1 MIKSEILLSNYF
13 NIGNYVNN
21 IDSTY
26 ILNELKKHQND
37 YNIYKESNYFLNHF
51 LEKTHILY
59 YIIVDENTLS
69 LADSYTSGDVYITK
83 NLYLTNHICIKYLKH
98 TIDESDFI
106 KEMNNY
112 IFEQFKL
119 YFVENK
125 KLLLKNNTL
134 YNFFNEPEL
143 FNIISNHNILN
154 ILNNL
159 DIKGLD
165 FEDCSRDLNKKLS
178 YEIALL
184 FNFKELIKQKFVI
197 KQIYYLDKIDKL
209 TIDKNKMEL
218 FNKTKQNISNF
229 IFDNAIDINKE
240 SLIYEDYECFR
251 FAICFIFYG
260 LYFKLF
266 TEEELFKLEKN
277 NFLLFLSEDIYKKE
291 DFLYLLKINNIKL
304 KNIYTVKN
312 ISYSILYKS
321 YPKSNFN
328 LVYSLEKML
337 KSECQK
343 VNYILEIAQNLTE
356 FNSII
361 FDKSNEI
368 SIDEIKD
375 IFIEH
380 SHILSKKNNISQDE
394 FIELV
399 KTKIWTE

>member
-98 TIDESDFI
+98 TIDESIFI

-125 KLLLKNNTL
+125 KLLLKDNTL
-134 YNFFNEPEL
+134 SNFFNEPEY

-154 ILNNL
+154 ILNNF
-159 DIKGLD
+159 DIKDFD

-184 FNFKELIKQKFVI
+184 FNFKELIKQNFCIRQSYFCK
-197 KQIYYLDKIDKL
+197 KIEKL
-209 TIDKNKMEL
+209 SIDKNKVEL
-218 FNKTKQNISNF
+218 FNKTKHNISNF

-240 SLIYEDYECFR
+240 SLIYEDYKVFN
-251 FAICFIFYG
+251 FAICFIVYG

-266 TEEELFKLEKN
+266 TEEEIFKLEQN
-277 NFLLFLSEDIYKKE
+277 NFFLFLSEDIYDKKL
-291 DFLYLLKINNIKL
+291 FLHLLNINNIKL
-304 KNIYTVKN
+304 TKIYTIKN
-312 ISYSILYKS
+312 TSYSLLYKS
-321 YPKSNFN
+321 YPKSNVN
-328 LVYSLEKML
+328 LLYSLEKIL

-343 VNYILEIAQNLTE
+343 VNYILEIAQKLTE

-361 FDKSNEI
+361 FEKSTI
-368 SIDEIKD
+368 SIDEIKN

-380 SHILSKKNNISQDE
+380 SHILAKKNNMSQNE
-394 FIELV
+394 FIKLV
-399 KTKIWTE
+399 KTKIYSK

>member
-1 MIKSEILLSNYF
+1 MIKSNELLIDYF
-13 NIGNYVNN
+13 NIEDYVNN
-21 IDSTY
+21 IDCTY
-26 ILNELKKHQND
+26 ILNELKKYQND
-37 YNIYKESNYFLNHF
+37 YNIYKESEYFLNHF
-51 LEKTHILY
+51 LTKTHILY
-59 YIIVDENTLS
+59 YIIVDENKLT
-69 LADSYTSGDVYITK
+69 LADSYTSSDVYITK
-83 NLYLTNHICIKYLKH
+83 NLYLTNHICIEYLNH
-98 TIDESDFI
+98 TIDESVFI

-125 KLLLKNNTL
+125 KLLLKDNTL
-134 YNFFNEPEL
+134 SNFFNESEL
-143 FNIISNHNILN
+143 FNIISNYNILN

-159 DIKGLD
+159 DIKCLD

-184 FNFKELIKQKFVI
+184 FNFKELIKQKFLI

-209 TIDKNKMEL
+209 RIDKNKIEL

-240 SLIYEDYECFR
+240 SLIYEDYEYFR

-304 KNIYTVKN
+304 NNIYTVKN
-312 ISYSILYKS
+312 TSYSLLYKN
-321 YPKSNFN
+321 YPKSNVN
-328 LVYSLEKML
+328 LLYSLEKIL

-343 VNYILEIAQNLTE
+343 VNYILEIAQKLTE

-361 FDKSNEI
+361 FEKSNEI

-380 SHILSKKNNISQDE
+380 SNILSKKNNMSQDE
-394 FIELV
+394 FIKLV
-399 KTKIWTE
+399 KTTMYVE

>member
-1 MIKSEILLSNYF
+1 MIKSENLLSNYF
-13 NIGNYVNN
+13 NIENYVNN

-59 YIIVDENTLS
+59 YIIVDENTIS

-83 NLYLTNHICIKYLKH
+83 NLYLTNHICIEYLNN
-98 TIDESDFI
+98 TIDESIFI

-125 KLLLKNNTL
+125 KLLLKDNTL
-134 YNFFNEPEL
+134 SNFFNESEL
-143 FNIISNHNILN
+143 FNIISNYNILN

-184 FNFKELIKQKFVI
+184 FNFKELIKQKFII

-209 TIDKNKMEL
+209 TIDKNKIEL

-240 SLIYEDYECFR
+240 SLIYEDYEYFR

-304 KNIYTVKN
+304 KNIYTLKN
-312 ISYSILYKS
+312 TSYSLLYKN
-321 YPKSNFN
+321 YPKSNIN
-328 LVYSLEKML
+328 LLYSLEKIL
-337 KSECQK
+337 KSECG
-343 VNYILEIAQNLTE
+343 TR
-356 FNSII
+356 II
-361 FDKSNEI
+361 E
-368 SIDEIKD
+368 
-375 IFIEH
+375 
-380 SHILSKKNNISQDE
+380 
-394 FIELV
+394 
-399 KTKIWTE
+399 